1 MTQPR
6 TDKDLA
12 QIAAGCARL
21 ANGDP
26 KQTRALIFDRGLTD
40 DELRRALYY
49 LESNRPLLDR
59 P

>member
-1 MTQPR
+1 MR

-26 KQTRALIFDRGLTD
+26 EQTRVLILQRGLTD
-40 DELRRALYY
+40 DELKRALYY